1 MIGNFNVDIHK
12 YYMDKNKYTQLDIVR
27 MLTDDYG
34 IETKIDAVKKWTR
47 KENPSTP
54 SDDRVN
60 ALASIYRISPLEL
73 DTEYENIK
81 KEIVKKEIKQNPDQ
95 HINMM
100 AIMQSMPDIVILP
113 SITIGTEEIINLSTI
128 EPTYLLPINFDS
140 KNVTVGKIL
149 GDSMEPKYNEN
160 DIVFFDIVDGRSVIL
175 PNGIYIV
182 RYGSTVQIKSVQFL
196 GNGDVELVSLNPS
209 YRTIRPVKDLGLE
222 DWEIIGKP
230 FIHWD
235 IGITSKLQEK

>member
-1 MIGNFNVDIHK
+1 
-12 YYMDKNKYTQLDIVR
+12 
-27 MLTDDYG
+27 
-34 IETKIDAVKKWTR
+34 
-47 KENPSTP
+47 
-54 SDDRVN
+54 
-60 ALASIYRISPLEL
+60 
-73 DTEYENIK
+73 
-81 KEIVKKEIKQNPDQ
+81 
-95 HINMM
+95 MM